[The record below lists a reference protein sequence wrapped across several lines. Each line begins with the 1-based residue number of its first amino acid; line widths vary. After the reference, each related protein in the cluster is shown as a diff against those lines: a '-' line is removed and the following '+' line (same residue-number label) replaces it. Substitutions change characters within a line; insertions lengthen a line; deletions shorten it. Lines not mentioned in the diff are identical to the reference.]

1 MRMAQ
6 LCQDMEV
13 VPEAMRAYREL
24 AEKALLHHESSLA
37 EAALAKAVGLG
48 STDPQVY
55 LLRARLALD
64 RGQADQVESIL
75 SSAPQLNSNP
85 GARQLLLK
93 AHVATGNLE
102 AAGRVAVEIFRA
114 RPDDFASLQWFSAQC
129 LEMGQLDRA
138 LEPLAEA
145 SGELVVHGHTV
156 SLLKMLEGIRLA
168 RPQHITTLELIRLVH
183 EHSGEENIEFA
194 RVLELLATAYHEAGK
209 VEAARTVC
217 CRLVQI
223 QPGSEVGQRLLS
235 GVRVADSADA
245 DATAVETVEVNPELG
260 NDFGADT
267 ETAFLVEEALEN
279 SELYASY
286 GLADRAVQ
294 ELEKVLAVY
303 PDRLEIYRRILEIC
317 RESQPERAAQAAM
330 ELARICT
337 SQNDSDN
344 AQAYLEMAQQL
355 GSASSG
361 LGSTASPKTQF
372 PQGPTEASAAVTNG
386 VDVNGSVPMLNVPC
400 PSCPSVEEVSAEWD
414 LSAEWESLS
423 DAGKQGPTT
432 TTPAALDFSESRA
445 EIQFYL
451 EYGFVDEAF
460 SAIERLQE
468 KFPNHPQVHELQS
481 MVKQQA
487 ERAIGETSPL
497 AHAFTSAAIDLTESA
512 APERETGA
520 VPGCEAGDDGQAA
533 DVSVNDLCFL
543 GESTS
548 VIEEPLGL
556 PPAAPAADSPVP
568 GSTPAEPVPCES
580 GVSVLDAVGPAQSRF
595 QEALP
600 TAKDQTGSS
609 RSNSP
614 EASSPENGD
623 LGDLSSLLT
632 ELDAAPEQSA
642 VYEDIDVHYNLAVAF
657 HEMELL
663 DEAIGEFQRV
673 VKGAEKELPSPRFLQ
688 ACSLLAHCFTK
699 KQMPELAVRWYQRA
713 LESPDLDEETRLA
726 LQYEM
731 GVAYE
736 RAGDPRA
743 SLEYLLDVYSQ
754 NIDYRDVAERI
765 RALQYKPIAKDHAG
779 GSGRLHPSSLP
790 ANLTKSDA
798 SQLRPSPK

>member
-1 MRMAQ
+1 MP
-6 LCQDMEV
+6 DV
-13 VPEAMRAYREL
+13 
-24 AEKALLHHESSLA
+24 S
-37 EAALAKAVGLG
+37 
-48 STDPQVY
+48 
-55 LLRARLALD
+55 
-64 RGQADQVESIL
+64 
-75 SSAPQLNSNP
+75 
-85 GARQLLLK
+85 
-93 AHVATGNLE
+93 
-102 AAGRVAVEIFRA
+102 AAGC
-114 RPDDFASLQWFSAQC
+114 S
-129 LEMGQLDRA
+129 
-138 LEPLAEA
+138 
-145 SGELVVHGHTV
+145 
-156 SLLKMLEGIRLA
+156 
-168 RPQHITTLELIRLVH
+168 
-183 EHSGEENIEFA
+183 
-194 RVLELLATAYHEAGK
+194 
-209 VEAARTVC
+209 
-217 CRLVQI
+217 
-223 QPGSEVGQRLLS
+223 
-235 GVRVADSADA
+235 
-245 DATAVETVEVNPELG
+245 
-260 NDFGADT
+260 
-267 ETAFLVEEALEN
+267 
-279 SELYASY
+279 
-286 GLADRAVQ
+286 
-294 ELEKVLAVY
+294 
-303 PDRLEIYRRILEIC
+303 
-317 RESQPERAAQAAM
+317 
-330 ELARICT
+330 
-337 SQNDSDN
+337 
-344 AQAYLEMAQQL
+344 
-355 GSASSG
+355 
-361 LGSTASPKTQF
+361 
-372 PQGPTEASAAVTNG
+372 
-386 VDVNGSVPMLNVPC
+386 
-400 PSCPSVEEVSAEWD
+400 SVEDASAEWD
-414 LSAEWESLS
+414 LSAVWESLS

-468 KFPNHPQVHELQS
+468 KFPNHPQVQELQS

-497 AHAFTSAAIDLTESA
+497 ADTFTSAAIDLTESA
-512 APERETGA
+512 APEREIGA
-520 VPGCEAGDDGQAA
+520 VPGCEAGDDGQTA
-533 DVSVNDLCFL
+533 DVFVNDLCFL

-556 PPAAPAADSPVP
+556 PPGAPAADSPVP
-568 GSTPAEPVPCES
+568 GSTPGEPVACES
-580 GVSVLDAVGPAQSRF
+580 GSGVSALDAMGPAQSCL

-600 TAKDQTGSS
+600 TAKDQMGSC

-614 EASSPENGD
+614 EASSPENGYT
-623 LGDLSSLLT
+623 GDLSTLLA
-632 ELDAAPEQSA
+632 ELDSAPEQSA

-673 VKGAEKELPSPRFLQ
+673 VKGAEKELPSPCFLQ

-713 LESPDLDEETRLA
+713 LESPDLDGETRLA

-790 ANLTKSDA
+790 ANLNKSDA